1 MNKTR
6 KIAFSGVFL
15 ALALVLPFFTGQIQ
29 TIGNMLLPMH
39 LPVLLCGMLL
49 GPVYGG
55 IVGFVAPLLRSLI
68 WGMPPFMP
76 TAVAMAFELMAY
88 GVIVGIVIAILNKNT
103 ISTYASL
110 IIAMIGGRIVWG
122 VVSFAIY
129 AMMGSSFTL
138 AAFFAGGFTSA
149 IPGIILQLVIIPP
162 IVIILKKQPM
172 FAVTA

>member
-39 LPVLLCGMLL
+39 LPVLLCGLLL
-49 GPVYGG
+49 GGVYGG
-55 IVGFVAPLLRSLI
+55 IVGFIAPLLRSLI

-76 TAVAMAFELMAY
+76 TAFAMAFELMAY
-88 GVIVGIVIAILNKNT
+88 GVIAGIVIAILNKNT
-103 ISTYASL
+103 ISTYVSL
-110 IIAMIGGRIVWG
+110 IVAMIGGRIVWG

-129 AMMGSSFTL
+129 AIMGSTFTL
-138 AAFFAGGFTSA
+138 SAFFAGGFTSA

-162 IVIILKKQPM
+162 IVIVLRKQPM
-172 FAVTA
+172 FATA